1 VRWVAGG
8 WELSGVYQDASGL
21 PLPVVGSAASVAQN
35 FGQGQVMM
43 DYNPNFHGSPRING
57 KWGSASTAVNLG
69 TLPYIQGYI
78 SSTTAGVGTDTV
90 ATTTN
95 TGSVSGPCAASVGPF
110 CNTQPSTIGDTAR
123 VAPYGLRG
131 PDIYRLTGSLNR
143 TFDITERV
151 KFVFRVNCLNVTNH
165 VTFGNLVGNQ
175 EIVVNPTSATFG
187 TVNQASN
194 DSRAFQFE
202 GRLKF

>member
-1 VRWVAGG
+1 
-8 WELSGVYQDASGL
+8 
-21 PLPVVGSAASVAQN
+21 
-35 FGQGQVMM
+35 MM
-43 DYNPNFHGSPRING
+43 DYNPNFTGSPRING
-57 KWGSASTAVNLG
+57 KWGSNSTAVNLG

-78 SSTTAGVGTDTV
+78 SSTTAGMGTSV
-90 ATTTN
+90 VSATTN
-95 TGSVSGPCAASVGPF
+95 TSTPVACASSVGPF
-110 CNTQPSTIGDTAR
+110 CNTQTGTIGDTAR

-143 TFDITERV
+143 TFNITERV
-151 KFVFRVNCLNVTNH
+151 QFVFRVDCLNVTNH

-194 DSRAFQFE
+194 DSRAFQFQ